1 MFHVL
6 VAEDEIW
13 IRSAI
18 VEMIERFDLGFK
30 VVAEANDGREAWN
43 LINELWPNV
52 IITDIVMPQ
61 MDGLSLIQKCDEYKL
76 SIVPIVISGYE
87 NFNYAQQAMRYGAS
101 EYLLK
106 PVAADD
112 LKRALQRS
120 IERLQH
126 SHHLH
131 EPLYKIQEFIE
142 KMESWDHQKLVKEAD
157 HLIHFILKLKTPNP
171 GVKSGLL
178 RIFSNKLNEQLESI
192 VPNYPGSVLENETD
206 HETIKNY
213 FKKLLEE
220 WSRHLHESHAG
231 NKNRMLIKKVY
242 EYVRQNYV
250 KEITLSQIAEHADLS
265 VSRFCVLFKQSNGD
279 SFVNYLNDYRIE
291 KAKQLLLEPD
301 LKVYEVADMV
311 GFSSLPYFNRLFKSI
326 TNQTPNEYR
335 RSLGL

>member
-6 VAEDEIW
+6 VAEDEMW

-106 PVAADD
+106 PVAADE

-120 IERLQH
+120 IERLHH

-131 EPLYKIQEFIE
+131 EP
-142 KMESWDHQKLVKEAD
+142 
-157 HLIHFILKLKTPNP
+157 TP
-171 GVKSGLL
+171 
-178 RIFSNKLNEQLESI
+178 
-192 VPNYPGSVLENETD
+192 
-206 HETIKNY
+206 
-213 FKKLLEE
+213 
-220 WSRHLHESHAG
+220 
-231 NKNRMLIKKVY
+231 
-242 EYVRQNYV
+242 
-250 KEITLSQIAEHADLS
+250 
-265 VSRFCVLFKQSNGD
+265 
-279 SFVNYLNDYRIE
+279 
-291 KAKQLLLEPD
+291 
-301 LKVYEVADMV
+301 
-311 GFSSLPYFNRLFKSI
+311 
-326 TNQTPNEYR
+326 
-335 RSLGL
+335 